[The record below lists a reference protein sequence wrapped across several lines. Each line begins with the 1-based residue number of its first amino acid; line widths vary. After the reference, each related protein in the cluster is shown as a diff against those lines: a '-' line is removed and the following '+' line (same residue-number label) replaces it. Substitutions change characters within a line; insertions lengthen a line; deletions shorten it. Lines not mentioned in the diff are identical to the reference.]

1 MSLIINLKRNAETNT
16 TTLALE
22 GKLDNAT
29 APDLE
34 RQLTAVLASKPTLI
48 VFDMAKVQYITSAG
62 IRLFFMAQKKQKEHG
77 SSISF
82 VNLSAQIKEVFVIM
96 GTLPD
101 ATIFK
106 DVAEL
111 DAYLIA
117 RQQQKR
123 P

>member
-1 MSLIINLKRNAETNT
+1 VSLIITLKRNAETNT
-16 TTLALE
+16 TTLSLD

-34 RQLTAVLASKPTLI
+34 QQLTAVLAHKPSLI
-48 VFDMAKVQYITSAG
+48 IFDMAKLQFVTSAG
-62 IRLFFMAQKKQKEHG
+62 IRLFFMSQKKQKEHG
-77 SSISF
+77 GAISF
-82 VNLSAQIKEVFVIM
+82 VNLSPQIKEVFIIM

-101 ATIFK
+101 TRIFK

-117 RQQQKR
+117 RQQKR
-123 P
+123 D